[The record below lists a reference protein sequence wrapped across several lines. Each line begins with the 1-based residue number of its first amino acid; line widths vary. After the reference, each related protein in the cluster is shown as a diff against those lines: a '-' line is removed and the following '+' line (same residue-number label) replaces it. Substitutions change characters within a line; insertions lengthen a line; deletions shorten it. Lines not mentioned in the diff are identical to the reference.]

1 MEMDKIIII
10 NSGSMSKKY
19 ALYEGDKKIATFH
32 YENTET
38 GYVLH
43 ERLGDAVARTTKISE
58 KEYKHAFDHAVNLIV
73 AQKKVSTE
81 KDIKAAV
88 FRVVAPGTYFTFD
101 RVIDKEFVKNLEKA
115 HEQTPLHIDKMK
127 AEFDQV
133 HARLPDVRIV
143 AISDSRFHKSLPE
156 YARIYAIPKQ
166 VREELDIYRFGYH
179 GISVA
184 SVAHKIKEKTG
195 LIPEKVIV
203 CHLGG
208 GSSVTALKNG
218 QSLDTT
224 MGYSPLE
231 GLTMS
236 TRVGDIDA
244 GALLAIT
251 DMEHFN
257 VQQVRDFVY
266 YNCGIKGISNNSDDV
281 RVLLAA
287 ADKGDH
293 DSALALDNY
302 AYHIQKYIGAY
313 HVLLEGLDLLVFTG
327 TIGERS
333 NPMRTR
339 ICKGLSALG
348 IEIDEKLN
356 MQDVD
361 GSLYINKPRTNVPVQ
376 IIETDEMGEMARRAL
391 EML

>member
-1 MEMDKIIII
+1 
-10 NSGSMSKKY
+10 MSKKY

-38 GYVLH
+38 GYELH
-43 ERLGDAVARTTKISE
+43 EKLGDSIARTTKVSE
-58 KEYKHAFDHAVNLIV
+58 ADYKRAFDHVINLIL
-73 AQKKVSTE
+73 AQKKVSDE

-127 AEFDQV
+127 AEFEQV
-133 HARLPDVRIV
+133 RKRLPDARIV
-143 AISDSRFHKSLPE
+143 AISDSQFHKTMPD
-156 YARIYAIPKQ
+156 YARIYAIPKKI
-166 VREELDIYRFGYH
+166 REELDIYRFGYH

-184 SVAHKIKEKTG
+184 SIVSKIKDKMG
-195 LIPEKVIV
+195 KVPEKIIV

-208 GSSVTALKNG
+208 GSSITALKNG
-218 QSLDTT
+218 QSIDTT

-236 TRVGDIDA
+236 TRVGDIDV

-251 DMEHFN
+251 DLQKYN
-257 VQQVRDFVY
+257 VKQVRDFVY
-266 YNCGIKGISNNSDDV
+266 HNCGIKGISNNSDDI
-281 RVLLAA
+281 RVLLNAVKNG
-287 ADKGDH
+287 DK

-302 AYHIQKYIGAY
+302 AYHIQKYIGSY
-313 HVLLEGLDLLVFTG
+313 YVLLGGLDLLVFTG

-333 NPMRTR
+333 VPMRTK
-339 ICKGLSALG
+339 ICSGLSAVG
-348 IEIDEKLN
+348 VEIDEKLN
-356 MQDVD
+356 QQDLN
-361 GSLYINKPRTNVPVQ
+361 GFLYINKPGADVSVQ
-376 IIETDEMGEMARRAL
+376 IIETDEMGEMARRAI

>member
-1 MEMDKIIII
+1 MDMEKIIII

-32 YENTET
+32 YEKTEK
-38 GYVLH
+38 GFELH
-43 ERLGDAVARTTKISE
+43 EKLGESVARTTKVSD
-58 KEYKHAFDHAVNLIV
+58 KEYAHAFDHAVNLIV
-73 AQKKVSTE
+73 AQKQVVQES
-81 KDIKAAV
+81 DIKAAV

-101 RVIDKEFVKNLEKA
+101 RIIDKEFVKNLEIA

-133 HARLPDVRIV
+133 HKRLPDVRIV
-143 AISDSRFHKSLPE
+143 AISDSRFHKTIPE
-156 YARIYAIPKQ
+156 YARIYAIPKK
-166 VREELDIYRFGYH
+166 VREEFDIYRFGYH
-179 GISVA
+179 GISIA
-184 SVAHKIKEKTG
+184 SVVHKIKERVGK
-195 LIPEKVIV
+195 IPPRVIV

-208 GSSVTALKNG
+208 GSSITALKNG

-251 DMEHFN
+251 DLEHFN
-257 VQQVRDFVY
+257 VKEIRDFVY
-266 YNCGIKGISNNSDDV
+266 YECGIKGISNSSDDV
-281 RVLLAA
+281 RVLLDNVAR
-287 ADKGDH
+287 GDH

-302 AYHIQKYIGAY
+302 AYHIQKYIGAFFM
-313 HVLLEGLDLLVFTG
+313 LLGGLDILVFTG

-333 NPMRTR
+333 YPMRAK
-339 ICKGLSALG
+339 ICAGLSAIGVKL
-348 IEIDEKLN
+348 DAKLN
-356 MQDVD
+356 QNDVN
-361 GSLYINKPRTNVPVQ
+361 GFAFINEPKSDISVE
-376 IIETDEMGEMARRAL
+376 IIETDEMGEMARRAI